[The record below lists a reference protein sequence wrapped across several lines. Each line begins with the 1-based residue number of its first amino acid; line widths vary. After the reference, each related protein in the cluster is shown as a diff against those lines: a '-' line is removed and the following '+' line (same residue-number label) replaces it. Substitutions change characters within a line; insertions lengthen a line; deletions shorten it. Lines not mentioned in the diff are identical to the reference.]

1 MARIAPRDL
10 PSAVATARP
19 GERIELHAGELVGQV
34 VIDKPLVIEGR
45 EAGTW
50 LGNDTGPVL
59 IIRSSGVELRDLQ
72 IELTGD
78 LRHAAIL
85 VVGDHEPAMRNVAIR
100 RGELRIENSRLHVAA
115 PPAQP
120 PSAVPASSPATSAAA
135 NTPPP
140 QVAVSAA
147 SPRPRWIIYGLS
159 VAVIA
164 MAAYLG
170 TRSSQPSRSG
180 EPGREPP
187 GRPDAADARVPAAID
202 AAVHVPVDASVDLAL
217 DPIRQTTPRRIA
229 SNRMTVTAS
238 SALKDWKHYTFYPH
252 NLIDND
258 PSSSWQPA
266 RMPSGGV
273 GEWFR
278 ISLSTPQTITAFEVL
293 NGFQH
298 VDELGDLYHMNNR
311 IENALIEFS
320 DGSTLRLHLED
331 VPTPVTLR
339 LPVAKRCDWF
349 KVTVT
354 SIYSGTKWNDL
365 AVSEFRVFAI
375 AP

>member
-10 PSAVATARP
+10 ASAVAAAKP

-45 EAGTW
+45 GTGTW

-78 LRHAAIL
+78 LQHAAIL
-85 VVGDHEPAMRNVAIR
+85 VEGDREPAMRNVKIR
-100 RGELRIENSRLHVAA
+100 RGELRTDSSRLNVAA
-115 PPAQP
+115 PPARP
-120 PSAVPASSPATSAAA
+120 PSAVPVSSPAMPAPA
-135 NTPPP
+135 NTTPPHVP
-140 QVAVSAA
+140 VSPA
-147 SPRPRWIIYGLS
+147 SPSRRWMVY
-159 VAVIA
+159 AVLIG
-164 MAAYLG
+164 MGAYLG
-170 TRSSQPSRSG
+170 SRSLQSSRSG
-180 EPGREPP
+180 EPSWEPP
-187 GRPDAADARVPAAID
+187 NRPDTAGAHVPAAID
-202 AAVHVPVDASVDLAL
+202 AAVHVPVDASIHSML
-217 DPIRQTTPRRIA
+217 DAIPQITPRPIA
-229 SNRMTVTAS
+229 SNRMTVSAS
-238 SALKDWKHYTFYPH
+238 SALKDWRHYTFYPH
-252 NLIDND
+252 NLIDDD

-298 VDELGDLYHMNNR
+298 VDQLGDLYHMNNR

-339 LPVAKRCDWF
+339 LPVAKRCEWF
-349 KVTVT
+349 KVTVK